1 MYQAGNQVKGGGERG
16 SKQDGQERDREER
29 LRKKGKIV
37 KKDPVEEGKMQ
48 SFILRDKRK

>member
-1 MYQAGNQVKGGGERG
+1 MKEEANRMVKKGTE
-16 SKQDGQERDREER
+16 KER

-48 SFILRDKRK
+48 SFFLRDKRK